1 MELIPILSLIIL
13 VSTISTF
20 VLAVGAYILYK
31 VRERRGR
38 AAKAKPPES
47 IPAELVEPAQV
58 LTEPRMAKTGEGFKT
73 EEKTGTFAGTR
84 TQGDKSTLF
93 KSTFED
99 RRTGATSGYTRPT
112 FVTQPTSTFAE
123 ETTSFR
129 KKGPETMESE
139 RYTGRRGKF
148 MRYTSESENGSA
160 QRENK
165 NKEDNLQ
172 WR

>member
-31 VRERRGR
+31 VRERKGH

-58 LTEPRMAKTGEGFKT
+58 LTEPRMGKTGERGFT
-73 EEKTGTFAGTR
+73 EERASTFGGTAEG
-84 TQGDKSTLF
+84 GKSTLF

-99 RRTGATSGYTRPT
+99 RRTGGTTGFSRPT
-112 FVTQPTSTFAE
+112 FVTQPTSSTFAE
-123 ETTSFR
+123 ESYR
-129 KKGPETMESE
+129 RKGPETMESE

-148 MRYTSESENGSA
+148 MRYTGEVGEE
-160 QRENK
+160 QPKEKK